1 MTDTTVV
8 SPFSAESLRA
18 AVDTWMA
25 EIPEDH
31 VAATI
36 EYQHLDGTVRVA
48 AAARVGEHWRVDG
61 SLAWALRTGRVDRA
75 TLRVRGSWA

>member
-1 MTDTTVV
+1 MTDTVV

-36 EYQHLDGTVRVA
+36 EYQHTDGTLRVA